1 MKVGR
6 KEIDMIKRKSN
17 AVWQGNLKDG
27 KGLVSLGSGTFSGR
41 YSFLSRFEKGVGTN
55 PEELIAAAHAGCF
68 SMALSADLSKAGYT
82 VKKIETEAI
91 VSMDKSDSGFAI
103 SGIKLVTK
111 ASVKDIDLDTFLKFA
126 NGAKE
131 NCPVSKALAAV
142 PVELEAELV
151 K

>member
-1 MKVGR
+1 
-6 KEIDMIKRKSN
+6 MIKRKSN

-91 VSMDKSDSGFAI
+91 VSMDKTDSGFAI

-126 NGAKE
+126 NGAKQ

-142 PVELEAELV
+142 PVELEAQLV

>member
-1 MKVGR
+1 
-6 KEIDMIKRKSN
+6 MIKRKSS

-27 KGLVSLGSGTFSGR
+27 RGLVSLGSGTFSGR
-41 YSFLSRFEKGVGTN
+41 YSFSSRFEEGGGTN

-82 VKKIETEAI
+82 VEKIETEAI
-91 VSMDKSDSGFAI
+91 VSMDKTDAGFAI
-103 SGIKLVTK
+103 SGIKLVTQ
-111 ASVKDIDLDTFLKFA
+111 ARVKDIDLDTFLKFA
-126 NGAKE
+126 NGAKQ

-142 PVELEAELV
+142 PAELEAELV